1 MIRKDGYKLIIYPEI
16 QKIRLYNL
24 INDPEE
30 LNDLSGKEDQK
41 ERIKTMFE
49 ALIQLQKDLEDP
61 LDISGIYNSL

>member
-1 MIRKDGYKLIIYPEI
+1 MIRKDGYKLIIYQEI

-24 INDPEE
+24 IDDPEE
-30 LNDLSGKEDQK
+30 LNDLAGKEDQK